1 MSGAGDRVHLNYQV
15 NQRPGLFERKQIEH
29 AIRKRKRYRYVR
41 PKIRAVP
48 EGILVESPCCSRRV
62 DAAGGMVDVA
72 LMQHLPS
79 EGWRLYQK
87 DHSTGTWKLHSRHER
102 LAELL
107 EPLRDD
113 PERVFWQ

>member
-1 MSGAGDRVHLNYQV
+1 LTIAATALERELTQMNA
-15 NQRPGLFERKQIEH
+15 FERKQIEL

-41 PKIRAVP
+41 PRMRMAA
-48 EGILVESPCCSRRV
+48 EGLVVESPCCSRRV
-62 DAAGGMVDVA
+62 DPGGGVVDVA
-72 LMQHLPS
+72 LVQHLRA
-79 EGWRLYQK
+79 GAWRLYSK
-87 DHSTGTWKLHSRHER
+87 DHSTATWKLHSLHER